1 MILINRGNS
10 SKIANN
16 NNNSTTYYIIFFHHH
31 SYYLIILLYMMVV
44 LLGLSAHIL
53 RHRVVSCKKV
63 VSTTIFSTYFLTQG
77 QYIYK
82 FAPYYRTLY
91 AWRRL
96 PMATIMD
103 IDSVNNGLP
112 VLTRQLT
119 GVLDNSLDDAL
130 YNAGDDFCVQNG
142 TPTPIHSHGS
152 PVVTTTSLKASDA
165 KESLNFRWGGIKDP
179 GVAGKEN
186 QDDYLV

>member
-1 MILINRGNS
+1 MASLTNG
-10 SKIANN
+10 NN
-16 NNNSTTYYIIFFHHH
+16 N
-31 SYYLIILLYMMVV
+31 
-44 LLGLSAHIL
+44 
-53 RHRVVSCKKV
+53 
-63 VSTTIFSTYFLTQG
+63 
-77 QYIYK
+77 
-82 FAPYYRTLY
+82 
-91 AWRRL
+91 
-96 PMATIMD
+96 D

-152 PVVTTTSLKASDA
+152 PVVTTSSLKATDA

-179 GVAGKEN
+179 GVDGKEN
-186 QDDYLV
+186 QDDYLVWESDDKRVILLCVLDGHGRELGKIASKAAKDAFFEYFSSPIDSCKIEARCGDHNGKWF